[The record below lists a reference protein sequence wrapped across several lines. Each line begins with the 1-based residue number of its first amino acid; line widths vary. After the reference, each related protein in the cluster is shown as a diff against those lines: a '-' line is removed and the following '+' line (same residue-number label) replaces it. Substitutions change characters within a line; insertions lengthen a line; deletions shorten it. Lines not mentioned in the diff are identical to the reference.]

1 MLVCGSWAMEEVVDR
16 GTGREMRCLTM
27 LVCGSWAMEEV
38 VDRGTGREMRC
49 LTMLVC
55 GSWAMEE
62 EEKEKEEDVVAIID
76 LFVLGIRGEP
86 RFLSAMCCELI
97 IALTMGRSERDT
109 GYIDIL

>member
-1 MLVCGSWAMEEVVDR
+1 MLVCRSWAMEEVVDR
-16 GTGREMRCLTM
+16 GTG
-27 LVCGSWAMEEV
+27 G
-38 VDRGTGREMRC
+38 EMRC

-62 EEKEKEEDVVAIID
+62 EEKEEEDVVAIID

-97 IALTMGRSERDT
+97 IALDYGPVRERYWLHRYSLT
-109 GYIDIL
+109 LSCL